1 MAIDLFWSSGSP
13 YCWRVQLALEYKGL
27 AYVSHPLEMSRQE
40 HKAPQILRMNPRG
53 RVPILKVDD
62 YVCFESVAILYYLD
76 RKFPGAP
83 LFGATAEEGAVILR
97 VIEEYQAYIEPPL
110 TAICAAVF
118 AGQLDQQRDATMQ
131 AMLQV
136 ASEARTIEGKL
147 ATLDWVVGQRPSAAD
162 FVIYPGI
169 QLLIRALL
177 RREAFELRTRFLP
190 VEVHYPC
197 LARWFARIEALPGY
211 ARTYP
216 PHWRQT
222 DEALR

>member
-1 MAIDLFWSSGSP
+1 MAIDFYWSSGSP

-27 AYVSHPLEMSRQE
+27 AYSSHLLEMSRQE
-40 HKAPQILRMNPRG
+40 HKAPQILKLNPRG
-53 RVPILKVDD
+53 RVPILKDGD
-62 YVCFESVAILYYLD
+62 YVCFESVAILHYLD
-76 RKFPGAP
+76 RKYPGAP
-83 LFGATAEEGAVILR
+83 LFGSTAEEGAVILR

-110 TAICAAVF
+110 QAICRTVF
-118 AGQLDQQRDATMQ
+118 EGQLDQNRDATLQ
-131 AMLQV
+131 AMQQV

-147 ATLDWVVGQRPSAAD
+147 ATLDWVVGRQPSAAD

-197 LARWFARIEALPGY
+197 LARWFARIEGLPGY

-216 PHWRQT
+216 PHWRQAPGAA
-222 DEALR
+222 E